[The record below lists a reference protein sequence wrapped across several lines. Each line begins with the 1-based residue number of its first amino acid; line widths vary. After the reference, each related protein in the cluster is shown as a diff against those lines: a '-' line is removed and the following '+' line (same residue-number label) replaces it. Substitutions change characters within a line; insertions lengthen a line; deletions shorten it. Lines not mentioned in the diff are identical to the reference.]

1 MTKEEVLQKCT
12 IEGFNVKLPDVNL
25 DRKVYLEVSK
35 SLELIGG
42 KWTSGKI
49 KAFVF
54 KEDPTELLSQ
64 IANGDKRNLKKEF
77 QYFETPPEIAD
88 FIVKESELKENQSV
102 LEPSAGQGAIV
113 KAINR
118 LYPNKKVSCYELM
131 PVNQTI
137 LKKIDTVDFLGED
150 FLNTD
155 NKQKFEVII
164 SNPPFSKNQ
173 DITHVRE
180 MYERL
185 EFGGKLVA
193 ITSKH
198 WELSTNKKETEFREW
213 LKDVYAEELD
223 IPAGS
228 FKESGTQ
235 IATKILI
242 INKYY

>member
-1 MTKEEVLQKCT
+1 
-12 IEGFNVKLPDVNL
+12 
-25 DRKVYLEVSK
+25 
-35 SLELIGG
+35 
-42 KWTSGKI
+42 
-49 KAFVF
+49 
-54 KEDPTELLSQ
+54 
-64 IANGDKRNLKKEF
+64 
-77 QYFETPPEIAD
+77 
-88 FIVKESELKENQSV
+88 
-102 LEPSAGQGAIV
+102 
-113 KAINR
+113 
-118 LYPNKKVSCYELM
+118 M